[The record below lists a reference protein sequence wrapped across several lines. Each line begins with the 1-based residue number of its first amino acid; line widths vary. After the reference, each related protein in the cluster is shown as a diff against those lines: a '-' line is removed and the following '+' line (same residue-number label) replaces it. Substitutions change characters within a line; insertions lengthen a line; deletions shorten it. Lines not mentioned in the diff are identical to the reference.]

1 MAEMK
6 NEKNKKSD
14 EDIKF
19 SREELVS
26 DDLRE
31 ADFAR
36 EKRNKPIPQVL
47 QDQAG
52 GVDKV
57 IGWPYPEDRLPAV
70 MPADKE
76 SDHDY
81 KQEGYDKVDDEHR
94 DAELRGQ
101 PGDVA
106 RAEVSKVIAETIR
119 EGGDLNE
126 VQAPPSPN
134 AVLAAEGS
142 GAQSTPI
149 PAQPSPALAAQQQAA
164 RTAPAPAKP
173 RGK

>member
-6 NEKNKKSD
+6 NEKDKKSD

-31 ADFAR
+31 AEFAR
-36 EKRNKPIPQVL
+36 EKRNKAMPEQYRDDPSKL
-47 QDQAG
+47 
-52 GVDKV
+52 
-57 IGWPYPEDRLPAV
+57 IGWPPPEDKLPAV

-81 KQEGYDKVDDEHR
+81 KQETYDKVDQDLR
-94 DAELRGQ
+94 DQELRGQ

-106 RAEVSKVIAETIR
+106 RAELSKSMAKAIAVGESTNDI
-119 EGGDLNE
+119 
-126 VQAPPSPN
+126 QAPPSPN
-134 AVLAAEGS
+134 AVIAAEGG
-142 GAQSTPI
+142 GAQNTPLPSAT
-149 PAQPSPALAAQQQAA
+149 PAAT
-164 RTAPAPAKP
+164 RTTAAPAPKPAAKSNN
-173 RGK
+173 K

>member
-6 NEKNKKSD
+6 NEKNKRSE

-19 SREELVS
+19 TREELLS

-36 EKRNKPIPQVL
+36 EKRNKPMPEQFRDDPSKL
-47 QDQAG
+47 Y
-52 GVDKV
+52 
-57 IGWPYPEDRLPAV
+57 GWPVTEDKLPAV

-81 KQEGYDKVDDEHR
+81 KQETYDKIDDELR
-94 DAELRGQ
+94 DQELRGQ

-106 RAEVSKVIAETIR
+106 RAEVTKALAET
-119 EGGDLNE
+119 EDANE
-126 VQAPPSPN
+126 VQAPPSTN
-134 AVLAAEGS
+134 AKLAAEGK
-142 GAQSTPI
+142 GAPNTPL
-149 PAQPSPALAAQQQAA
+149 PAQPVAQPPVAAVKPA
-164 RTAPAPAKP
+164 TKS
-173 RGK
+173 K

>member
-6 NEKNKKSD
+6 NEKDKKSD

-31 ADFAR
+31 ADFAA
-36 EKRNKPIPQVL
+36 EKRNKPMPEAYRDNPEKL
-47 QDQAG
+47 
-52 GVDKV
+52 
-57 IGWPYPEDRLPAV
+57 IGWPPPEDKLPAV

-81 KQEGYDKVDDEHR
+81 KQETYDKVDQDLR
-94 DAELRGQ
+94 DQELRGN

-106 RAEVSKVIAETIR
+106 RAEVGKAFAEAIAEGRSTNDI
-119 EGGDLNE
+119 
-126 VQAPPSPN
+126 QAPPSPN
-134 AVLAAEGS
+134 AVAAAEGK
-142 GAQSTPI
+142 GAQNTPL
-149 PAQPSPALAAQQQAA
+149 PAAQPTSAATT
-164 RTAPAPAKP
+164 RTVAAPAPKP
-173 RGK
+173 APKK

>member
-19 SREELVS
+19 SRDELLA

-36 EKRNKPIPQVL
+36 EKRNKPMPEQFRSEP
-47 QDQAG
+47 
-52 GVDKV
+52 DKLL
-57 IGWPYPEDRLPAV
+57 GWPVTEDKLPAV

-81 KQEGYDKVDDEHR
+81 KQETYDKIDDDLR

-106 RAEVSKVIAETIR
+106 KAKVTEAIADAIAEGESVNDI
-119 EGGDLNE
+119 
-126 VQAPPSPN
+126 QAPPSPN
-134 AVLAAEGS
+134 AQLAAEGK
-142 GAQSTPI
+142 GAPNTPL
-149 PAQPSPALAAQQQAA
+149 PAA
-164 RTAPAPAKP
+164 APAVRTVAAPAAKS
-173 RGK
+173 KSK